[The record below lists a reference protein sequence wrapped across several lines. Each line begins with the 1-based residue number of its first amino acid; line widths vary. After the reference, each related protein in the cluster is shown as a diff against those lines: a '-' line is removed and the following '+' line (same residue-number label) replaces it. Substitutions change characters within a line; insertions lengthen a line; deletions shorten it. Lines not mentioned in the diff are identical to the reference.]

1 MLREYVITAGH
12 DLLRQKLRTALTMLG
27 IIFGVGAVISM
38 LSIGAGAQ
46 AEALAVIDAMGL
58 RNVIVREK
66 PIEERDLYRIRER
79 SLGLSLRDLESV
91 RAVATEVV
99 DASAR
104 KRLRVDRVLSP
115 SGRSEGQV
123 SGVHRSYFRLLNL
136 EVARGTIFDSAEET
150 SFQRV
155 AVLGNRAARDLF
167 GYDDPVGEPI
177 KVNDVWFTVV
187 GVLANQSVGQETF
200 QGVAVES
207 ADAGIFVPITTALK
221 MFDRPAL
228 GSELDEIV
236 FQVAPE
242 ASIETNSTLVDSVIA
257 QLHGGEADYE
267 LVVPQDL
274 LDQSRQTRRIFN
286 IVMGGI
292 AGISLLVGGIGIMN
306 IMLASVM
313 ERTREIGIRR
323 AIGAKRKDIVAQF
336 LCESV
341 LISLLGGVTGIAL
354 GFAISWGVAL
364 FSEWNTVVTGLSIAL
379 AFSFSVAV
387 GVVFGTY
394 PAVRASHLDPI
405 EALRS
410 P

>member
-1 MLREYVITAGH
+1 MLREYVTSAGQ
-12 DLLRQKLRTALTMLG
+12 DLLRQKLRTVLTMLG

-66 PIEERDLYRIRER
+66 PIEDEDLFRIRER
-79 SLGLSLRDLESV
+79 SLGLSMRDLEAV
-91 RAVATEVV
+91 RTVAPEIVA
-99 DASAR
+99 ASAR
-104 KRLRVDRVLSP
+104 KRLRVDRVLSQD
-115 SGRSEGQV
+115 GRSEGQV
-123 SGVHRSYFRLLNL
+123 AGVHRGYFALLNL
-136 EVARGTIFDSAEET
+136 RVASGSLFDAEEEAT
-150 SFQRV
+150 FQRV
-155 AVLGNRAARDLF
+155 AVLGARAARELF
-167 GYDDPVGEPI
+167 GYDDAIGKPI

-187 GVLANQSVGQETF
+187 GVLERQSLDQNEF
-200 QGVAVES
+200 QGVSVDS
-207 ADAGIFVPITTALK
+207 ADAGVFVPITTALK
-221 MFDRPAL
+221 MYDRQTL
-228 GSELDEIV
+228 ESELDEIV
-236 FQVAPE
+236 FQVAPD
-242 ASIETNSTLVDSVIA
+242 ASVETTSTLIDSVVA
-257 QLHGGEADYE
+257 QLHGGEADYA

-323 AIGAKRKDIVAQF
+323 AIGAKRRDIVAQF

-341 LISLLGGVTGIAL
+341 LISLLGGVTGIVL
-354 GFAISWGVAL
+354 GFAISAGVAL
-364 FSEWNTVVTGLSIAL
+364 YSEWNTVVTGFSVVL
-379 AFSFSVAV
+379 AFGFSVAV
-387 GVVFGTY
+387 GVIFGTY

-405 EALRS
+405 EALRA